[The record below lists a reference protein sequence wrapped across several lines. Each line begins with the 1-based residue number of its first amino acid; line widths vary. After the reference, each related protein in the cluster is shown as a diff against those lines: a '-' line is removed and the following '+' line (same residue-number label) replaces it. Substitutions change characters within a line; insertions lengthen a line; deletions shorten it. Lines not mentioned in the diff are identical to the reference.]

1 MADQN
6 QNTQTPPPAANPV
19 PPVSGEVNNDKLMG
33 ILSYLSILVII
44 PLLATKNRSAFLNFH
59 VNQGVNLLIVEIIG
73 WVILSVVGLW
83 YLMNL
88 WQLIILV
95 LLVIGIINVSK
106 NESKPLPVIGTW
118 FNLVK

>member
-6 QNTQTPPPAANPV
+6 QNTQTPPPAPAPV

-106 NESKPLPVIGTW
+106 NETKPLPVIGTW